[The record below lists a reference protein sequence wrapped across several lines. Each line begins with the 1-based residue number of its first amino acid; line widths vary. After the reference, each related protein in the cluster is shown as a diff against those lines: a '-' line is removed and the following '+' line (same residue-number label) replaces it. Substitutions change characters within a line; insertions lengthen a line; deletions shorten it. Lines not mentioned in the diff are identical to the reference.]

1 MVSIRLSGD
10 WNENPQVKIFDVQ
23 GKLVFETSVSE
34 IDVEISTE
42 MYADGLY
49 FVEISDDIHYL
60 MKKLTVLH

>member
-10 WNENPQVKIFDVQ
+10 WNKNPQVKIFDVQ
-23 GKLVFETSVSE
+23 GKLVFETSFSE
-34 IDVEISTE
+34 IDIEIATE
-42 MYADGLY
+42 NYADGLY